1 LTEIWVPYGP
11 VEVSFDIKQENLSQV
26 LESQSKKIS
35 KEEIEQKAMESAGLD
50 CILVLSGT
58 NGTAQ
63 VLDALLLK
71 NKGITKL
78 LHTKQSGW
86 LARRKAQEYQIP
98 SVEQVNTQDLT
109 DIGIVDGT
117 KSKMISQVKNS
128 SNVTVLTSVHYDPL
142 FGLSSAAS
150 DIVSLSQETKGE
162 AFKRSFEELPCDP
175 SKSYASWYATRVLQ
189 TSPNVNA
196 IEVVETSTA
205 GALALF
211 SGEPEAV
218 HAKVLDFWKTNL
230 TIELPSRAERIIFG
244 CGGGEN
250 DKSLTEALGRSFFN
264 VVQKL
269 SLKDSG
275 AKICMLAECSQGL
288 GSEALLR
295 YVTGR
300 FTPGANLD
308 QLSYFDGLEVLLSFY
323 RVQEDLELSMISTLP
338 KYYGEKFQFK
348 MYSGAR
354 EAPSSLVSPGSR
366 AKIVVVPDGS
376 STDFGLGSE
385 TAPN

>member
-1 LTEIWVPYGP
+1 
-11 VEVSFDIKQENLSQV
+11 
-26 LESQSKKIS
+26 
-35 KEEIEQKAMESAGLD
+35 
-50 CILVLSGT
+50 
-58 NGTAQ
+58 
-63 VLDALLLK
+63 
-71 NKGITKL
+71 
-78 LHTKQSGW
+78 
-86 LARRKAQEYQIP
+86 
-98 SVEQVNTQDLT
+98 
-109 DIGIVDGT
+109 
-117 KSKMISQVKNS
+117 
-128 SNVTVLTSVHYDPL
+128 
-142 FGLSSAAS
+142 
-150 DIVSLSQETKGE
+150 
-162 AFKRSFEELPCDP
+162 
-175 SKSYASWYATRVLQ
+175 
-189 TSPNVNA
+189 PNVNA

-323 RVQEDLELSMISTLP
+323 RVQGDLELSMISTLP

-366 AKIVVVPDGS
+366 AKIIVVPDGS
-376 STDFGLGSE
+376 STDFTTSSE
-385 TAPN
+385 SVSA